1 MSAHAGYV
9 IAAYAMTALVL
20 GGLIIG
26 LLMDSAARR
35 RELAKLEAVGVRR
48 RSDRRENKA

>member
-9 IAAYAMTALVL
+9 VAAYAMTALVL
-20 GGLIIG
+20 GGMIVG

-35 RELAKLEAVGVRR
+35 RELEKLEAGGVRR
-48 RSDRRENKA
+48 RSDRRESKA